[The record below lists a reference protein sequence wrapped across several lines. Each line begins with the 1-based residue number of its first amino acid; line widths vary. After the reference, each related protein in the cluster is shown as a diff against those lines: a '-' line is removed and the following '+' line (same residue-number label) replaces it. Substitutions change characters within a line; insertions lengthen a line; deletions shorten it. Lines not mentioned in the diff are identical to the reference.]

1 MKNKENKNTIKEET
15 RKLTKLTDD
24 QIEEV
29 TGGVGLDIEDNANP
43 MGDLSRTKTFEIDER
58 VRKNG

>member
-1 MKNKENKNTIKEET
+1 MNENKKDIKQEET
-15 RKLTKLTDD
+15 GKVKLTDD

-29 TGGVGLDIEDNANP
+29 TGGVGLDIEVNANP

>member
-1 MKNKENKNTIKEET
+1 MNENKKDIKQEET
-15 RKLTKLTDD
+15 GKVKLTDD

>member
-1 MKNKENKNTIKEET
+1 MNENKKDIKQEET
-15 RKLTKLTDD
+15 GKVKLTDD

-29 TGGVGLDIEDNANP
+29 TGGVVFDIEVNANP

>member
-1 MKNKENKNTIKEET
+1 MNENKKDIKQKESG
-15 RKLTKLTDD
+15 KVKLTDD

-29 TGGVGLDIEDNANP
+29 TGGVGLDIEVNANP

>member
-1 MKNKENKNTIKEET
+1 MNENKKDIKKEET
-15 RKLTKLTDD
+15 GKVKLTDD

-29 TGGVGLDIEDNANP
+29 TGGVGLDIEVNANP